1 MLLVGFQ
8 AQGTLGRILHDG
20 ASRVRIQGEDIQVRA
35 RIRSLDFYSGHADAT
50 GLVRWIAERGEFP
63 AESFSSMAKR
73 TRRPDSRHGW
83 ATPTSFSRA
92 STRPMIWRAPP
103 RAFSNG
109 RQRMDP
115 AQAGHPDWHNDAS
128 RLLLDINDALSR
140 AADAKSRAVV
150 LRRLRRA
157 LEDEKT

>member
-1 MLLVGFQ
+1 MHTGLH
-8 AQGTLGRILHDG
+8 GREALFDTDPPG
-20 ASRVRIQGEDIQVRA
+20 LASRLGDANVIQP
-35 RIRSLDFYSGHADAT
+35 SLDASYDLAG
-50 GLVRWIAERGEFP
+50 
-63 AESFSSMAKR
+63 
-73 TRRPDSRHGW
+73 
-83 ATPTSFSRA
+83 PTARLL
-92 STRPMIWRAPP
+92 
-103 RAFSNG
+103 SNG
-109 RQRMDP
+109 RERMDP